1 MSNTILAIDI
11 GSYNI
16 TAVIAK
22 HDLESNI
29 NILGTGIQKS
39 EGIEKGLIINIEEA
53 SKVIN
58 DAVSLAK
65 RSSFEQID
73 ASVVS
78 ISGSYTKSI
87 RSSGSVNVPNG
98 LITETEINQVMQMAL
113 YNATIVPEYEVVHVV
128 PIFFK
133 VDDSVEVDNP
143 LNMNGSRLEVSVYI
157 VTAKRTALTN
167 IKSALKVS
175 GIEESKFVLDGYA
188 SAISVLDYQQKK
200 FGATVINMGS
210 TTTEY
215 VCYKGNSII
224 YNGFVPVGSN
234 HITNDLSVMLHTPP
248 LAAEKIKTEYGSLTK
263 SYDTESALGI
273 AKVKI
278 PRIGDEETTSEVA
291 LSYIQT
297 IIHSRVE
304 EVLVIVK
311 NKLKKVGVLDNP
323 GSGLVIT
330 GGLSKLEGVKNLAEK
345 IYENTP
351 ITLSNP
357 KSIKNGYMS
366 FDDPA
371 MSTIVGLLL
380 YSLDTTRSYELDS
393 NKKLIKPIK
402 KNVVQEETQS
412 SNFQNNVNMNS
423 SSNANVNVNQNNEQA
438 QARAEINDNP
448 AILTP
453 LSKQKKNSVSRF
465 WSKVSE
471 WF

>member
-65 RSSFEQID
+65 RSCFDQID

-128 PIFFK
+128 PIYFK

-175 GIEESKFVLDGYA
+175 GIEEAKFVLDGYA

-224 YNGFVPVGSN
+224 YNGFIPVGSN

-248 LAAEKIKTEYGSLTK
+248 LAAERIKTEYGSLTK
-263 SYDTESALGI
+263 SYVTDSDLGV

-278 PRIGDEETTSEVA
+278 PRIGDEESTSEIA
-291 LSYIQT
+291 LDYIQT

-304 EVLVIVK
+304 EVLVLVK
-311 NKLKKVGVLDNP
+311 NKLKKVGILDNA
-323 GSGLVIT
+323 GSGVVIT
-330 GGLSKLEGVKNLAEK
+330 GGLSKLEGVKSLAEK
-345 IYENTP
+345 IFDAIP

-357 KSIKNGYMS
+357 KSIKNGHLS

-393 NKKLIKPIK
+393 NKKLVKPIK
-402 KNVVQEETQS
+402 KNQVQEEMIT
-412 SNFQNNVNMNS
+412 NFQNNTNVNGNTS
-423 SSNANVNVNQNNEQA
+423 ANVNLTNEQ
-438 QARAEINDNP
+438 QARNELNDNP

-453 LSKQKKNSVSRF
+453 LAKQKKNSVSKF